1 MSEFTVEVYQP
12 RRLTDYLNDD
22 QTGPKDGFEEMY
34 HDLRDVGA
42 GFIDP
47 EDVDF
52 EMFTRL
58 WTLAGGDTIEADSIE
73 DARARAFEQWNN
85 GSGKES
91 QAFRQA
97 NEERRAASMSSGD
110 ILRVDGQMF
119 FCAPIGWEALDL

>member
-22 QTGPKDGFEEMY
+22 KTGPKDGFEAMY
-34 HDLRDVGA
+34 HDLRDAGA

-73 DARARAFEQWNN
+73 DARARVFEQWNN
-85 GSGKES
+85 GSGRES
-91 QAFRQA
+91 EAFQRA
-97 NEERRAASMSSGD
+97 NEERRAVSMSSGD

-119 FCAPIGWEALDL
+119 FCASIGWEALDL